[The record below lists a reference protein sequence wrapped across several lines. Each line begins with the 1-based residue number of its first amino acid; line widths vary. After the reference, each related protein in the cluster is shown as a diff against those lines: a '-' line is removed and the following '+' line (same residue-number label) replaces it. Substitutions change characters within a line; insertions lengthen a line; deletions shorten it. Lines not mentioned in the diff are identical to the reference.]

1 MTKYT
6 AVDSWL
12 YWSIPSDL
20 TDATP
25 EEAILPLFKENYE
38 PGFPSDIDKA
48 ALDQKLSTVQYVFIG
63 LNPGDAGPLPELFG
77 NFHGDRK
84 SCDYRLAAITYGT
97 AAWGGFITDLEGSL
111 ESDSS
116 KVKVGQANVTAL
128 LNHLKDLGIPQSAT
142 LIALGSKVYKAL
154 EGNLPAGYHLSQLMH
169 YSGMN
174 GHWRF
179 EKERKKVRQ
188 IIEAHTAL

>member
-1 MTKYT
+1 M
-6 AVDSWL
+6 
-12 YWSIPSDL
+12 
-20 TDATP
+20 
-25 EEAILPLFKENYE
+25 
-38 PGFPSDIDKA
+38 
-48 ALDQKLSTVQYVFIG
+48 
-63 LNPGDAGPLPELFG
+63 
-77 NFHGDRK
+77 
-84 SCDYRLAAITYGT
+84 
-97 AAWGGFITDLEGSL
+97 EGSL

-128 LNHLKDLGIPQSAT
+128 LDHLKDLGIPQSAT

-154 EGNLPAGYHLSQLMH
+154 EGNLPAGYPLSQLMH